1 MPFWKRVHDA
11 PPSGVATEEE
21 IIEKACEE
29 YLEFYGKPFPFVKC
43 LEVLKGLCN
52 FDPITCNDPSEEDVV
67 DLVQQNLSKE
77 EAGNG
82 DKKLAAVNK
91 ITAVMG
97 VSLAQPIGNKKAKKL
112 LKEDTSSVSS
122 ARADRLAKANELL
135 AHSQKELAM
144 LQQLMAKAMT
154 DKEKREKIIALRL
167 K

>member
-1 MPFWKRVHDA
+1 
-11 PPSGVATEEE
+11 
-21 IIEKACEE
+21 
-29 YLEFYGKPFPFVKC
+29 
-43 LEVLKGLCN
+43 LCN